1 MKPTPLLL
9 ALTCL
14 TALFVAADARGT
26 KLSFAP
32 AKGSKVRKTVEQSSE
47 MKLESMTM
55 TLNGEERDLGEMQR
69 SVSKKESYVFV
80 DEYTGVADG
89 KLLGLTRTFEAAK
102 EVQAQSMTTPRGEQ
116 NQEREATTEL
126 VGKTVA
132 FAFDTEKDEWKRE
145 FIGEAGDEEL
155 LGGLEADF
163 DLLGFLPGAEVSEG
177 SDWEIDTRALANLFF
192 PGGDLVMVN
201 DEDPEGERAGQLAM
215 REAFEGKG
223 TATYKG
229 LREEDGVSL
238 ALIAFEAEISSAWDV
253 EREKRFGGGTEQR
266 TIEMKLAGELT
277 WNMAKQRAE
286 HVTVERE
293 GSLRMES
300 KNSMSRG
307 EQSFEIHTLVE
318 LALNGKDEVVFA
330 PAE

>member
-1 MKPTPLLL
+1 
-9 ALTCL
+9 
-14 TALFVAADARGT
+14 
-26 KLSFAP
+26 
-32 AKGSKVRKTVEQSSE
+32 
-47 MKLESMTM
+47 MKLASMTM
-55 TLNGEERDLGEMQR
+55 TVNGEERDLGQMER
-69 SVSKKESYVFV
+69 SGSSKESYVFL
-80 DEYTGVADG
+80 DEYTEVADG
-89 KLLGLTRTFEAAK
+89 KLLGLARTYEAAK
-102 EVQAQSMTTPRGEQ
+102 EIQTQSMKTERGEQ
-116 NQEREATTEL
+116 NQEREATTAL

-132 FAFDTEKDEWKRE
+132 FAFDAAKDEWKRE
-145 FIGEAGDEEL
+145 FVGEAGEEEL
-155 LGGLEADF
+155 LGGLEPDF
-163 DLLGFLPGAEVSEG
+163 DLLGFLPGEEVAEG
-177 SDWEIDTRALANLFF
+177 ADWELDAQALATLVF

-238 ALIAFEAEISSAWDV
+238 ALIAFEAEVSSAWDV

-266 TIEMKLAGELT
+266 RMEMKLAGELT

-300 KNSMSRG
+300 RNSMSRG

-318 LALNGKDEVVFA
+318 LALTGKDEIAIA
-330 PAE
+330 PTE